1 MLWPFAINENK
12 KLLTVKCESLSTG
25 AAEGVWQ
32 AQGHRAVHQPVQ
44 RWVHADGLRGVPR
57 ATGQTERHEQPLGQT
72 GQLAGGVEVFTTGG
86 SHAVSSRCQS
96 MYCNVMFY
104 RAVITHTQLNF
115 YFPAPHLTNRTSM
128 RWATVCCSGWKTS
141 TAGGTRWFPL
151 TPSRTVTLST
161 SIIKHSRYRAVN
173 YM

>member
-12 KLLTVKCESLSTG
+12 KLFTVKCESLSTG

-32 AQGHRAVHQPVQ
+32 TQGHRAVHQPVQ

-96 MYCNVMFY
+96 MYGCFIELELRTHSWISTFLLHVWPTGLPWDEPRSAALVGKHRPQEERGGSHWPHPGQWHSP
-104 RAVITHTQLNF
+104 RA
-115 YFPAPHLTNRTSM
+115 S
-128 RWATVCCSGWKTS
+128 
-141 TAGGTRWFPL
+141 
-151 TPSRTVTLST
+151 
-161 SIIKHSRYRAVN
+161 
-173 YM
+173 